1 MEGFENKVAII
12 TGAGGGLGKAL
23 CRQLATC
30 GARVV
35 GVGRTAARLDEALGL
50 IHAAG
55 GDGRMVVGDIT
66 DAATATRTV
75 ATAAEVFG
83 GVDILIN
90 NASVGYSY
98 EHVRPGSMGALGA
111 QSPELWREVIGINL
125 NGAAIMTQ
133 AALPT
138 LLKRGEGANIV
149 FVASNMGLGGY
160 TAGHAYSAAKA
171 GMINLVQSLAV
182 THGPVGLRTNCVAP
196 GPIDTPMIADLLA
209 TGVWNRTPRGSRS
222 CPSVAPR
229 NRTRSRTPCFFWHP
243 RWPLTS
249 MAPPLLSMVA
259 QRQRYFSRAST
270 LTSGQDQNDLREPQQ
285 AKKPPKPHYGGFRKY
300 SCSAS
305 EVACAP
311 ARASGRFDLA
321 RTGSFPLRL

>member
-23 CRQLATC
+23 CRQLAAC

-83 GVDILIN
+83 GVDMLIN
-90 NASVGYSY
+90 NASVAYSY

-111 QSPELWREVIGINL
+111 QSPELWREVIDINL

-160 TAGHAYSAAKA
+160 TAAHAYSAAKA

-209 TGVWNRTPRGSRS
+209 TGVLEQDAARFTF
-222 CPSVAPR
+222 V
-229 NRTRSRTPCFFWHP
+229 
-243 RWPLTS
+243 PLGR
-249 MAPPLLSMVA
+249 AA
-259 QRQRYFSRAST
+259 QP
-270 LTSGQDQNDLREPQQ
+270 D
-285 AKKPPKPHYGGFRKY
+285 
-300 SCSAS
+300 
-305 EVACAP
+305 EVAHP
-311 ARASGRFDLA
+311 VLFLASPLA
-321 RTGSFPLRL
+321 SYINGATLVVDGGTAAKIF